1 MGEKKFLIAGGITLA
16 LIFGCILFLLLPTIN
31 RGKQTEDEGQQVK
44 QEEEISTGD
53 ELSAEERDRLERAEA
68 EIARFK
74 ETYDMDISIEDMVYQ
89 LEIRD
94 AYEKMYGKSYA
105 LEDVFIIGD
114 SDSEAGDPP
123 DDESDE
129 GDEAS
134 MSTSELLQAYIE
146 KYGIDETRFQGMTPE
161 QELEAIKVEYGSL
174 NDETDS
180 AYYTGESDEAD
191 SVSEDVGEE
200 NELTTEDSPEEDNEE
215 E

>member
-1 MGEKKFLIAGGITLA
+1 
-16 LIFGCILFLLLPTIN
+16 
-31 RGKQTEDEGQQVK
+31 
-44 QEEEISTGD
+44 
-53 ELSAEERDRLERAEA
+53 
-68 EIARFK
+68 
-74 ETYDMDISIEDMVYQ
+74 
-89 LEIRD
+89 
-94 AYEKMYGKSYA
+94 
-105 LEDVFIIGD
+105 
-114 SDSEAGDPP
+114 
-123 DDESDE
+123 
-129 GDEAS
+129 
-134 MSTSELLQAYIE
+134 MSTAELLQAYIE